1 MIETQIRV
9 ILLGDV
15 GVGRTSIIRRI
26 RDEQF
31 RENEHATIGFDYRFV
46 KIKYERKN
54 ALISLKINEVNG
66 QEIAQFQY
74 SNFISESHII
84 LLVFSDFESLDVLIK
99 RWYKYYEKYRSFNS
113 RIILIGN
120 KCDIFGD
127 QREEIIKQ
135 GQNFADKIDAFFL
148 TISAKTMD
156 NMDNLKRYITNE
168 AKRIFDEEEEKMHI
182 KDDNKIKIKLNKPK
196 KTKSEK
202 INDNHNM
209 SINNEDRNKVSQ
221 WKNQKLNKYLSF

>member
-1 MIETQIRV
+1 MIEAQIRV

-26 RDEQF
+26 RDEPF
-31 RENEHATIGFDYRFV
+31 REDEHPTIGFDVSWV

-66 QEIAQFQY
+66 QEIIQFQY

-113 RIILIGN
+113 RIILIGH
-120 KCDIFGD
+120 KSDIFGD

-148 TISAKTMD
+148 TCSAKTMD
-156 NMDNLKRYITNE
+156 NMDNLKILITIE
-168 AKRIFDEEEEKMHI
+168 AKRIFDEEE
-182 KDDNKIKIKLNKPK
+182 KIKLNKPK
-196 KTKSEK
+196 K
-202 INDNHNM
+202 
-209 SINNEDRNKVSQ
+209 NEV
-221 WKNQKLNKYLSF
+221 